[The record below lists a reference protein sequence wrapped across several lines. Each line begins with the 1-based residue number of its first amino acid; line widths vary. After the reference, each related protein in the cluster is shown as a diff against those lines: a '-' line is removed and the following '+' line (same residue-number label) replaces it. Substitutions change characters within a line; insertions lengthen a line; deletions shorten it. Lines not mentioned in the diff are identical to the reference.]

1 MAGPDGGPMADRQSF
16 RIDDS
21 RRLTNWLLVVVAVT
35 VAASALARADAGLP
49 LDGLARLWLLAV
61 FALLPVVTF
70 LGWLRSGPSG

>member
-1 MAGPDGGPMADRQSF
+1 MAERQPV

-35 VAASALARADAGLP
+35 VAASAIARADTALP

-61 FALLPVVTF
+61 FVLLPVVTF
-70 LGWLRSGPSG
+70 LGWLRAGPPDGDGGG